1 MGVVRVS
8 LDPIKGFKIK
18 SFDQYL
24 VEKDSYILEGEVED
38 REVQARIKVRKAI
51 VWLNI
56 NKGFFARL
64 LASLN
69 IYGVTDPRYT
79 TMATNGLNIQ
89 YHPDF
94 VLAQSDAAVRFVLCH
109 EILHCVGD
117 HMSRRG
123 NRDPLIWNYACDYA
137 INPILNEE
145 KDGSFNWPVFTDASQ
160 GGTIGTR
167 MGLYEE
173 KYLGMTAEEIYDLLT
188 EDQEA
193 QDKANQ
199 DSGDGGMHVI
209 DADQDLG
216 EPDSEGSVVQQ
227 SSGEDDGEGE
237 PKPGEG
243 EGDGKGKESDEEG
256 DGKSKPGD
264 GDGEE
269 SDKKGD
275 GNSAQQII
283 GKKARITQGPNKGK
297 IGTIVDINADGSVI
311 IDVQ

>member
-1 MGVVRVS
+1 MGIVRVS

-24 VEKDSYILEGEVED
+24 VEKDSFILEGDIED
-38 REVQARIKVRKAI
+38 REVQARIRVRKAI

-145 KDGSFNWPVFTDASQ
+145 KDSSFAWPVFTDESQ
-160 GGTIGTR
+160 GGKIGSR

-173 KYLGMTAEEIYDLLT
+173 KYLGMTAEEIYDLLVDDPDMQ
-188 EDQEA
+188 DQ
-193 QDKANQ
+193 ANKE
-199 DSGDGGMHVI
+199 SGDGGMHVI
-209 DADQDLG
+209 DSDEDLG
-216 EPDSEGSVVQQ
+216 QPDSEGSVVQQ
-227 SSGEDDGEGE
+227 GSGDEEGEEGKGKGEGE
-237 PKPGEG
+237 GKEGDKEG
-243 EGDGKGKESDEEG
+243 EGDGKGQGGDKEGEG
-256 DGKSKPGD
+256 GD
-264 GDGEE
+264 KEGEGA
-269 SDKKGD
+269 S
-275 GNSAQQII
+275 SMV
-283 GKKARITQGPNKGK
+283 GKKARITEGPNKGR
-297 IGTIVDINADGSVI
+297 IGVISAVNADGSVI
-311 IDVQ
+311 IDIQ